1 MKTTPRLGRQHA
13 ERRRWGRRA
22 LALVAGGWLGG
33 GLGGAAAKDAAVA
46 TGERV
51 IWPELRLLDGRVL
64 AAPALRQR
72 ATVLV
77 FFSTTCPFCK
87 RHNQHVQKLASASAS
102 AGLPLQ
108 VLGVA
113 QDRNADDVRRHM
125 AQHGLRFDVT
135 LDEQP
140 LRASLSPRR
149 VIPLTCVLDRE
160 GRLRELIPGE
170 MSEDDVLGLARWAS
184 A

>member
-1 MKTTPRLGRQHA
+1 MTSTPRPVRQDA
-13 ERRRWGRRA
+13 ERRRWSQRA
-22 LALVAGGWLGG
+22 LALVAGCWLAGWQ
-33 GLGGAAAKDAAVA
+33 GGAMGKGSVVA

-51 IWPELRLLDGRVL
+51 GWPEIRLLDGRVL

-87 RHNQHVQKLASASAS
+87 RHNQHVQKLATHAAS
-102 AGLPLQ
+102 AGLALQ

-113 QDRNADDVRRHM
+113 QDRDADDVRRHM
-125 AQHGLRFDVT
+125 AQHGLRFDVS

-149 VIPLTCVLDRE
+149 IIPLTCVLDRE

-184 A
+184 V